1 MVTKMITG
9 FESFKR
15 WFSEY
20 SEQYAIIGGTACDLL
35 MSEEGMD
42 FRATRDIDMVLI
54 VESLTPQ
61 FGERFWSYIRDAGYE
76 HRNKSTGE
84 PQFYRFTNPKSR
96 DYPYMIELF
105 SRRADAIALSDDAVL
120 TPLPLDHEISSLS
133 AILLDDAYYQF
144 LRKGKTIID
153 GIPILDAMHLIPFK
167 AKAWLDL
174 RQRKEAGAKVDS
186 KNIRKHKNDV
196 IRLSMLLRENDTL
209 DLPQAIRNDMK
220 GFLSAMREE
229 SIDLKALGIRGTSQ
243 EEITGRLLTAYIL
256 DK

>member
-1 MVTKMITG
+1 MVTKMVTG

-76 HRNKSTGE
+76 HRNKS
-84 PQFYRFTNPKSR
+84 
-96 DYPYMIELF
+96 MIELF

-196 IRLSMLLRENDTL
+196 IRLSMLLIENDTL